1 MKKFSLVFALVV
13 TFFVPTESQAGI
25 RYQVITSHPHDLDQ
39 LNPHVKTVQQTGRL
53 RIVEV
58 NPRAPSAIMNYL
70 RPVSGRERSYLVS
83 HHSKREGDSGV
94 TDVVKQVS
102 MDLIKSDIVKLA
114 SYPTRYAGTPENR
127 ESVKMVKAKLESFGL
142 KTQDVCHATNACSL
156 VAEKAGMTHPEE
168 VILVI
173 AHVDSVGQKF
183 AGADD
188 NGSGTAA
195 LVEMARVLSKVENK
209 RTFRFFVTNGEELGL
224 LGAEYYAAQLK
235 KQGKIKEI
243 VLAINMDMVGYNSNG
258 IVELETDSQYESM
271 AKWYA
276 EVAATYTS
284 LKTKITIGAWGS
296 DHVPFIKA
304 GAPTLLTIEYWDT
317 KTPCYHQ
324 ACDTPDTVNY
334 PYATEITKLNVAAV
348 LTKDSE

>member
-1 MKKFSLVFALVV
+1 
-13 TFFVPTESQAGI
+13 
-25 RYQVITSHPHDLDQ
+25 
-39 LNPHVKTVQQTGRL
+39 
-53 RIVEV
+53 
-58 NPRAPSAIMNYL
+58 
-70 RPVSGRERSYLVS
+70 
-83 HHSKREGDSGV
+83 
-94 TDVVKQVS
+94 
-102 MDLIKSDIVKLA
+102 
-114 SYPTRYAGTPENR
+114 
-127 ESVKMVKAKLESFGL
+127 MVKAKLESFGL
-142 KTQDVCHATNACSL
+142 TTQDVCHASNACSI
-156 VAEKAGMTHPEE
+156 VAEKAGATHPEE

-173 AHVDSVGQKF
+173 AHIDSVGQKF

-209 RTFRFFVTNGEELGL
+209 RTYRFFVTNGEELGL
-224 LGAEYYAAQLK
+224 LGANYYAAQLK
-235 KQGKIKEI
+235 KQGKIKDI

-258 IVELETDSQYESM
+258 MVELETDSQYESV

-296 DHVPFIKA
+296 DHVPFIHA

-348 LTKDSE
+348 LAKDLQ